1 MTEKENV
8 YEETA
13 TTGEGAA
20 AQENAEREQ
29 REKEVAPLVGKFKS
43 VDALA
48 KAYESLQAEFTRRS
62 QRLKELERIAENSG
76 AEGRAAHG
84 KTAVEKL
91 RKNAEAT
98 RAEERKF
105 DRFIAEVESVGARA
119 FSQDTQAEEPVSK
132 EGTQEGTAAEKEK
145 CLSVAEMEKG
155 AQEKVVAWVG
165 EEAQGGEEVEKTVAK
180 SCESAELTD
189 AELMRRVQ
197 ENEGVRLKI
206 IGEYLTSIGKAAVPL
221 VRGGGGTIAAPPV
234 KAKSL
239 EEAGSMALRFFKK
252 EGVHRN

>member
-105 DRFIAEVESVGARA
+105 DRFIVEVESVGARA
-119 FSQDTQAEEPVSK
+119 FSQDTQAEEPVRK
-132 EGTQEGTAAEKEK
+132 EGTAAEKEK

-165 EEAQGGEEVEKTVAK
+165 EEAQGGEEVEKSVAK